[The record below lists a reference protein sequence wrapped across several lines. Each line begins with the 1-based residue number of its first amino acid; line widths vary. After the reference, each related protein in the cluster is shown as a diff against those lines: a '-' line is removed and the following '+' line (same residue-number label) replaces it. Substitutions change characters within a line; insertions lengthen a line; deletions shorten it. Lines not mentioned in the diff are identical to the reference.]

1 VEEINDDQNKKEMIM
16 RKAIVVVMIVTL
28 CLLGVINVAGG
39 QTTLRWLSWTLAEEP
54 SGSVERAMVSEFEKD
69 NPDIKI
75 QLEPVPYP
83 TMNVKFM
90 TQSRA
95 RQAPDIFRAYEA
107 SVISFAEMGLL
118 LNLEP
123 YIEKSGEK
131 AFKDPFV
138 DALEPLVSHQG
149 NWYGLVSW
157 VVPQDLVYNRDM
169 FTKAGLD
176 PNVPPENWAE
186 FLAYAKKLTKKDEA
200 GKTVQWGFVI
210 RGEKTHS
217 ATLRLI
223 SFFYRNGA
231 RILTEDYSKAALN
244 SPEGMDAFKR
254 LVELYTKD
262 HVIPPG
268 IPEATGGFLNNMIG
282 QERAAMIQ
290 HGYNNVGI
298 WETTIPGMKDKL
310 SIVYMPYDEINT
322 TTGLASVMVISS
334 QCEHPEEAWKFI
346 TFIVNKKN
354 QVRMFTE
361 ANFLPTRED
370 ALQMPEIQDCEAA
383 RFSVES
389 VDKLTIYPHIA
400 EWPEISFAIIEGFHD
415 ATAEDKTPEEALNEV
430 AAKINDV
437 LSK

>member
-1 VEEINDDQNKKEMIM
+1 MEEINDDQNNKEIIM
-16 RKAIVVVMIVTL
+16 RKVIVVVLSAALCFLGMINIAE
-28 CLLGVINVAGG
+28 GKI
-39 QTTLRWLSWTLAEEP
+39 TLRWLCWTLAEEP
-54 SGSVERAMVSEFEKD
+54 SGSVERAMVSEFEKA

-123 YIEKSGEK
+123 YIEKSGGK
-131 AFKDPFV
+131 VFKDSFV

-176 PNVPPENWAE
+176 PNVPPKNWAE
-186 FLAYAKKLTKKDEA
+186 FLAYAKKLTKKDET

-231 RILTEDYSKAALN
+231 RILTKDYSKATLN

-254 LVELYTKD
+254 LVELYTKH

-268 IPEATGGFLNNMIG
+268 IPEATGHFLNTMIA
-282 QERAAMIQ
+282 QEKAGMIQ
-290 HGYNNVGI
+290 HGYNNIGI
-298 WETTIPGMKDKL
+298 WDTMIPGMKDKL
-310 SIVYMPYDEINT
+310 SIVHMPYDKINT

-334 QCEHPEEAWKFI
+334 QCKHLEEAWKFI

-370 ALQMPEIQDCEAA
+370 ALQLPEIQDCEAA
-383 RFSVES
+383 RFSIES
-389 VDKLTIYPHIA
+389 IDKLTIYPHIP
-400 EWPEISFAIIEGFHD
+400 EWPEISFTIIEAFHE
-415 ATAEDKTPEEALNEV
+415 ATAEAKTPEEALNEA
-430 AAKINDV
+430 AAKINAV